1 MEKFIAQNEP
11 LSNRP
16 QVLEDSCDAVE
27 EIWYNH
33 PFTEDELNE
42 IKTKLADTSID
53 IAELEQEKADWME
66 SYKSRLKPLNTAK
79 AKYLDQ
85 IKRKSEDIKDKC
97 YKFLDHENKE
107 VVLQHIRD
115 FISVNTSAI
124 HQALPFYV
132 LKELDL
138 VAGMHTAKE
147 YSMGLTLQFPDLP
160 SLKSES
166 AIRQSVG
173 FLRTAKHV
181 IKDGKDQMAPLIES
195 DDNRE
200 LFRKL
205 AQAIS
210 NIPGTGTMTI
220 A

>member
-1 MEKFIAQNEP
+1 M
-11 LSNRP
+11 
-16 QVLEDSCDAVE
+16 
-27 EIWYNH
+27 
-33 PFTEDELNE
+33 
-42 IKTKLADTSID
+42 
-53 IAELEQEKADWME
+53 
-66 SYKSRLKPLNTAK
+66 
-79 AKYLDQ
+79 
-85 IKRKSEDIKDKC
+85 
-97 YKFLDHENKE
+97 
-107 VVLQHIRD
+107 
-115 FISVNTSAI
+115 
-124 HQALPFYV
+124 
-132 LKELDL
+132 KELDL

-147 YSMGLTLQFPDLP
+147 YSMGLTLQFTDLP

-210 NIPGTGTMTI
+210 NIPGTGTMAI
-220 A
+220 AEK

>member
-1 MEKFIAQNEP
+1 M
-11 LSNRP
+11 
-16 QVLEDSCDAVE
+16 
-27 EIWYNH
+27 
-33 PFTEDELNE
+33 
-42 IKTKLADTSID
+42 
-53 IAELEQEKADWME
+53 
-66 SYKSRLKPLNTAK
+66 
-79 AKYLDQ
+79 
-85 IKRKSEDIKDKC
+85 
-97 YKFLDHENKE
+97 
-107 VVLQHIRD
+107 
-115 FISVNTSAI
+115 
-124 HQALPFYV
+124 
-132 LKELDL
+132 KELDL

-195 DDNRE
+195 DENRE
-200 LFRKL
+200 LFQKL